1 VDDPKSPATPA
12 GWTKLKPKIGSCGRC
27 TGGGGSCCGGYVFG
41 GGPPGGGGAYP
52 GGARDSG
59 FPMGLVPTPRMEEP
73 VPAAGSTGNML
84 CVLGSIW
91 RRAWAAQSNDWSKL
105 PPLGALPD
113 FSGPACCCCCCCF
126 RLLLLLRH
134 GSSPRVGVVEAPA
147 KSSRPCYQC
156 LTG

>member
-1 VDDPKSPATPA
+1 
-12 GWTKLKPKIGSCGRC
+12 
-27 TGGGGSCCGGYVFG
+27 VFG

-84 CVLGSIW
+84 FQCVLGSIW

-134 GSSPRVGVVEAPA
+134 GPVSE
-147 KSSRPCYQC
+147 SSRPR
-156 LTG
+156 LKVAGPATSV